1 MPFVKDLPHRTALYV
16 VRRTVEVFRESGGV
30 RQITN
35 FVLYHE
41 SSVSATASICS
52 AMRLAKYQDFVVSVE
67 LRVLVTCRYYRAQP
81 LFLVHTSDN
90 KVFFPTVF
98 D

>member
-67 LRVLVTCRYYRAQP
+67 LRVLLTCRYRAQP
-81 LFLVHTSDN
+81 LFLVHTSNN
-90 KVFFPTVF
+90 KVVFPTVF